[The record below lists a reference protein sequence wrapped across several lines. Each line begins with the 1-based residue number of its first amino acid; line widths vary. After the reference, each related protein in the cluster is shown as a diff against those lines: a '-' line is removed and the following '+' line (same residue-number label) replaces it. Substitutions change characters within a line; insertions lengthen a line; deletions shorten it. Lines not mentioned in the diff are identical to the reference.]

1 MSLSHSYI
9 VVVIGLSVTLSFG
22 FIFYYHSYIFSL
34 TFILFC
40 FSSFFFF
47 LLVPLT
53 VLCLHLCPPVVLFI
67 WDLVQC
73 QSLCVSALGSCLFLL
88 PQVTLVARVRLFLLC
103 DCSACFQLCEI
114 TFTASVS
121 HSPSA
126 LIVTNTVYGPS
137 CALQKEVLVIH
148 HWLLSLFLLM
158 LGFFTG
164 F

>member
-9 VVVIGLSVTLSFG
+9 VVVIGFSVTLSFG
-22 FIFYYHSYIFSL
+22 FFYYHYYIFSL

-47 LLVPLT
+47 LTCSPNCSVFAPLSSCGPVYLGSCLELVF
-53 VLCLHLCPPVVLFI
+53 VC
-67 WDLVQC
+67 QC
-73 QSLCVSALGSCLFLL
+73 SCLFLL

-158 LGFFTG
+158 LGFLTG